1 MAVVGGTE
9 GRERKDGM
17 SPGRRLECLKK
28 KVKERRR
35 SRDILDV
42 VEHGGVGEGG
52 GANNRKTARTTSLS
66 QRQFLSSFAS
76 VPGDNHIQNQTLT
89 YLIKRY

>member
-1 MAVVGGTE
+1 MKSGGGRWE
-9 GRERKDGM
+9 GRERKEGM

-42 VEHGGVGEGG
+42 VEHGGDGEEG
-52 GANNRKTARTTSLS
+52 RTTGKPRELLVSLS
-66 QRQFLSSFAS
+66 LSQFLSSFAS
-76 VPGDNHIQNQTLT
+76 VPGDNHNRSLTLI
-89 YLIKRY
+89 YFL